1 MYDPDS
7 CDKRDPYTLFLGGA
21 KGLLHIENPNVTDGS
36 RLIVF
41 RNSFGSSLAPLLA
54 ARYGSV
60 TLIDTRNIDPYLL
73 SRYMRF
79 ENADVLFLYSA
90 TLLND
95 SQGVN

>member
-1 MYDPDS
+1 MFGAIYGDVIGSYYEIHCTKNYDFPFENDS
-7 CDKRDPYTLFLGGA
+7 TF
-21 KGLLHIENPNVTDGS
+21 TDGS

-41 RNSFGSSLAPLLA
+41 RDSFGSSPAPLLA
-54 ARYGSV
+54 ARY
-60 TLIDTRNIDPYLL
+60 IDPYLL